1 MATISN
7 NSPVTIGL
15 VLSVLGVQAWVLKEV
30 YATRDA
36 MGERFVSKDL
46 FAARMDDMQHQL
58 TSINERLRSLE
69 NK

>member
-46 FAARMDDMQHQL
+46 FAARMDDVQHQL
-58 TSINERLRSLE
+58 DAIQNRLRNLE
-69 NK
+69 MK